1 MLDMENAGRPDWG
14 GTAATTGKETEL
26 FTLTRRSVLRS
37 SLALAA
43 TAPLARPHI
52 ANAQAKT
59 MTVWWP
65 QGFFPEEDKAFRD
78 LCAAYEKASGNK
90 TDQSVIP
97 FAPLRQKIISAITSG
112 VVPDLISATPPEVVP
127 EQAWANKLID
137 VTDVIETQKEAY
149 LPSALDSAF
158 FYNNET
164 KKHSYYGVPYEGA
177 VVPFH
182 IWKDLVEKGGGKMS
196 EIPDRWDAFIDYFIP
211 IEKKL
216 RESGKRHLYSSAF
229 VVSTIGNDP
238 LNTFHAF
245 MIAYGGVNL
254 VSKDGKLNSTDP
266 QVREGVIKAIEK
278 LSTFFKEKHIPP
290 GSVNWNDA
298 DDNNAFHSKL
308 CIMDY
313 DGTLS
318 TELAMIHDEQAY
330 YHDMITWPMMKDN
343 SGKQLPSIF
352 GVNNAIIPQGA
363 KNVEVAKD
371 FLKFA
376 IQPKV
381 NNEYL
386 KGGLARWLP
395 LFPETLKD
403 PWWKDPK
410 DPHRQPYVMQG
421 LERPTLPEY
430 FVYNP
435 AYAQCR
441 TEHIF
446 NVAWSD
452 VVSGGMKPADAA
464 DKALKRA
471 EAIFAKYPMQ
481 KA

>member
-1 MLDMENAGRPDWG
+1 MLIP
-14 GTAATTGKETEL
+14 
-26 FTLTRRSVLRS
+26 TRRSVLRG
-37 SLALAA
+37 SLGLAA
-43 TAPLARPHI
+43 AGALGRPYI

-59 MTVWWP
+59 ATVWWV
-65 QGFFPEEDKAFRD
+65 QGFFPEEDEAFRT
-78 LCAAYEKASGNK
+78 LAASYEKASGN
-90 TDQSVIP
+90 TIDQSIIP
-97 FAPLRQKIISAITSG
+97 FAPMRQKIISAITSG
-112 VVPDLISATPPEVVP
+112 VVPDLIYATPPEVVP
-127 EQAWANKLID
+127 EQAWSGRLVD
-137 VTDVIETQKEAY
+137 VTDVVETQKAAY
-149 LPSALDSAF
+149 APSALQSAY
-158 FYNNET
+158 FYNSIEKRRT
-164 KKHSYYGVPYEGA
+164 YYGVPFEGA

-196 EIPDRWDAFIDYFIP
+196 DIPNTWDAFIDYFIP

-216 RESGKRHLYSSAF
+216 RDGGMRHLYSSAF

-245 MIAYGGVNL
+245 MIAYGGAGL
-254 VSKDGKLNSTDP
+254 VTPDGKLHADDP
-266 QVREGVIKAIEK
+266 QVRAAVIQAIAK
-278 LSTFFKEKHIPP
+278 LAHFFNDKHIPP

-330 YHDMITWPMMKDN
+330 YHDMITMGLPLSN
-343 SGKQLPSIF
+343 EGKQVPSIF
-352 GVNNAIIPQGA
+352 GVNNAIIPVGA
-363 KNVEVAKD
+363 KNIEVAKD
-371 FLKFA
+371 FMKYA
-376 IQPKV
+376 IQPKI

-386 KGGLARWLP
+386 KGALGRWLP
-395 LFPETLKD
+395 VFPEQAKD
-403 PWWKDPK
+403 PWWTDPK
-410 DPHRQPYVMQG
+410 DPHRAPYIKQG
-421 LERPTLPEY
+421 IDSPTMPEF

-452 VVSGGMKPADAA
+452 VVSNGMSPEQAA
-464 DKALKRA
+464 DKAFKRA
-471 EAIFAKYPMQ
+471 EAIFAKYPIQ
-481 KA
+481 QG